1 MEKIISIVLYLI
13 ILLIILE
20 ELFSLSKLLFIYNTN
35 YNYGKMLR
43 KICNNEHYEYETG
56 RFQLSINQNNLMINN
71 DEKNKYN
78 YMILLLIISI
88 IFTIIISL
96 IYISLVYKNLGN
108 VENIE
113 SLNILQKLYIFI
125 ILIICILIIILPILF
140 INYLLKNKEKRRT
153 YGPFNAYGDKKYYL
167 PYIIV
172 ISLLIILRIFNNFG
186 IISIKDNK
194 RINLYIFIFYSLIY
208 LSVLYYITNLIYI
221 YNNYK
226 DNIYDIYIKP
236 DEKYLDNKYNNDKN
250 IETIDIENEIFYN
263 YLKKICGIQEHNN
276 YINNSYQNIESLP
289 EYSKNKK
296 KKYDSNLKRKFEK
309 TGDNKYTLD
318 SKYITEITDYIKKV
332 YVDDNLNIT
341 TDVIFYCID
350 LYIYDTYSE
359 NLIYDKIKSANGYN
373 KIIEHIKTKYDSIN
387 DRVIILIADKIRNV
401 INNLAENM
409 LLNNNIEK
417 NNMEIID
424 NNIISD
430 NKNIKKETIFRKN
443 ISGLVLIFFIFI
455 LLIIIA
461 NIIQKKYYGNIE
473 LYKFIRNCVI
483 VPFFSILV
491 MLFIINSTIE
501 YNTLINK
508 YIIYYPNKL
517 YKNDINYLY
526 KIFHPILE
534 RESNIYNYKNSVC
547 DGVANGVYQVLY
559 NNILNCNLI
568 LNNINLIVLDSKPI
582 YGIGDEHNCN
592 ISNGKNYLE
601 DNEYNISYY
610 ITNNG
615 KHNIF
620 YDKNNC
626 NKLDYVNVKNIIL
639 NLILYDIDNI
649 ELTNIIRAIYININ
663 EFKKF
668 ERVEEYSNYIENNII
683 KKDNKM
689 LNNIRELLKKIINN
703 SILENLE
710 NSVKTLLYSND
721 KIIKLKRQIEN
732 GNLIKI
738 IKYDNIVNMA
748 VDEYINLLIY
758 NLYLLSP
765 VINTLLN
772 EKNICKTKE
781 ILGDENNEICNKNK
795 NNKNYMKILI
805 SKLDSS
811 DSDNYR
817 EIISIELKKE
827 LIIYINSI
835 NKGINEINDNINKNI
850 SNVSLLD
857 NDNIITKY
865 IINNYNN
872 INNVSINSISG
883 YNINVDIDIQYKMEL
898 EEILDDLK
906 NIVVKNN
913 ELIDIDKK
921 IIVIKSTYDD
931 ENKSDKR
938 NEFNNKRKEYKITE
952 INYIIRNLINKYEN
966 KDEKFKK
973 YLESIVIINSTDSNY
988 SNFID
993 GTSVKNIDDIFTKII
1008 IFDLKK
1014 ILNNIE
1020 TIETHISKIKLLEK
1034 IIRDDYNKSLN
1045 IENNYELNKVKS
1057 EKIKINAEETNKTFM
1072 LLVIS
1077 YIITIISIKY
1087 II

>member
-43 KICNNEHYEYETG
+43 QICNNEYYEYETG
-56 RFQLSINQNNLMINN
+56 RFQLSINENNLRIDN

-113 SLNILQKLYIFI
+113 SLNILQKIYIFI
-125 ILIICILIIILPILF
+125 ILIICILIILLPILF

-167 PYIIV
+167 PYIVV

-208 LSVLYYITNLIYI
+208 LSALYYITNLIYI

-236 DEKYLDNKYNNDKN
+236 EEKYLDNKYNNDKN
-250 IETIDIENEIFYN
+250 IEVIDIENEIFNN
-263 YLKKICGIQEHNN
+263 YLKKICGIEEHDN

-289 EYSKNKK
+289 EYSKSDERKH
-296 KKYDSNLKRKFEK
+296 DLNLKRKFIKNNNDKYILDTTKYFTEINDYILEVYK
-309 TGDNKYTLD
+309 TGRLQNDIINH
-318 SKYITEITDYIKKV
+318 
-332 YVDDNLNIT
+332 
-341 TDVIFYCID
+341 CIH
-350 LYIYDTYSE
+350 LYINETYDE
-359 NLIYDKIKSANGYN
+359 DLIYDKRKSADGYN
-373 KIIEHIKTKYDSIN
+373 KIIVYIKQQEVDIQ

-409 LLNNNIEK
+409 LLNNEIEK
-417 NNMEIID
+417 INMETID

-461 NIIQKKYYGNIE
+461 NIIQKKYYGNME
-473 LYKFIRNCVI
+473 LYKFIRKCVI
-483 VPFFSILV
+483 LPFFSILV

-526 KIFHPILE
+526 KNFHPILE

-568 LNNINLIVLDSKPI
+568 LNNINQIVLDSNPI
-582 YGIGDEHNCN
+582 YGIGNEHNCN

-601 DNEYNISYY
+601 DNEYDIGYY

-620 YDKNNC
+620 YDKDNC
-626 NKLDYVNVKNIIL
+626 NKLDYINVKKIIL

-649 ELTNIIRAIYININ
+649 ELTNVIREIYININ
-663 EFKKF
+663 EFKNF
-668 ERVEEYSNYIENNII
+668 ERVGEYSNYIEHNII

-721 KIIKLKRQIEN
+721 KIIKLRREIEN

-781 ILGDENNEICNKNK
+781 ILGDKNYEICNKNK

-805 SKLDSS
+805 SKLDSI
-811 DSDNYR
+811 DTDNYR
-817 EIISIELKKE
+817 EIISIELKRE
-827 LIIYINSI
+827 LIKYINSI

-883 YNINVDIDIQYKMEL
+883 YNINVDINVQNKMEL
-898 EEILDDLK
+898 EDILDDLK
-906 NIVVKNN
+906 NIVVKCD

-921 IIVIKSTYDD
+921 IIIIRRTYDD
-931 ENKSDKR
+931 KNKSDKK
-938 NEFNNKRKEYKITE
+938 NEFNNKRRDNKITE
-952 INYIIRNLINKYEN
+952 INYIISNLINKYEN
-966 KDEKFKK
+966 KDENFKIYFK
-973 YLESIVIINSTDSNY
+973 GIVIINSSDNNY
-988 SNFID
+988 SDFID
-993 GTSVKNIDDIFTKII
+993 GTSVNDIDDIFTKII

-1020 TIETHISKIKLLEK
+1020 TIETNISNIKLLEK
-1034 IIRDDYNKSLN
+1034 LIRDDYNKSLN

-1057 EKIKINAEETNKTFM
+1057 EKIKINADETNKTFM

-1087 II
+1087 VI